1 MRLLPIG
8 APGSPPSVGPK
19 LRGIAIHWLAPGAP
33 VSANGQKFR
42 PTLPEL
48 SWHVS
53 NVGFRALTIDGSDL
67 PPKTTVEQNRMV
79 HHACAIVAVQ
89 NPIPSDSPLYYEV
102 GTWTG

>member
-8 APGSPPSVGPK
+8 GPGSPPSVGPN

-33 VSANGQKFR
+33 VSENGQKFR

-48 SWHVS
+48 SWHVCTIAFPS
-53 NVGFRALTIDGSDL
+53 LTLDHADR
-67 PPKTTVEQNRMV
+67 PPQTSVEQNRMV

-102 GTWTG
+102 GTWSP